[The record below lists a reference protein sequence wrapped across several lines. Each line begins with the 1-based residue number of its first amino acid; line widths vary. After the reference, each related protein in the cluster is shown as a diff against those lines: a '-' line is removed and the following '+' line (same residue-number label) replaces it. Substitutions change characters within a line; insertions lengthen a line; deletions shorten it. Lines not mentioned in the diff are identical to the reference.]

1 MQMQRFWARSAII
14 AVLSGLLAVTGGCA
28 ATDAIP
34 YPKLGSIKKVTKRL
48 LSREEKE
55 EAIRELSLQQ
65 QSHRSRAEQ
74 EIEKR

>member
-1 MQMQRFWARSAII
+1 MRGVWGKT
-14 AVLSGLLAVTGGCA
+14 AVVLALSGMLSVTAGCA

-34 YPKLGSIKKVTKRL
+34 YPKLGGIKKITKKL

-55 EAIRELSLQQ
+55 EAIRELSMEQE
-65 QSHRSRAEQ
+65 SHRSKAER

>member
-1 MQMQRFWARSAII
+1 MRGVWGKTATVLA
-14 AVLSGLLAVTGGCA
+14 LSGLLAVSGGCA

-34 YPKLGSIKKVTKRL
+34 YPKLGSIKKVTKSL

-55 EAIRELSLQQ
+55 EAIRELSVEQQ
-65 QSHRSRAEQ
+65 NHRARAEQ